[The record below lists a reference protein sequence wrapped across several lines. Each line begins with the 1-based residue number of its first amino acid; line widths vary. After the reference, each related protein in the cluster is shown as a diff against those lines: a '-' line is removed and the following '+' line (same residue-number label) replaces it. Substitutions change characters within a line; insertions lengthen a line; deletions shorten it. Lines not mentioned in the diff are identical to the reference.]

1 MGYALGGINWDV
13 TFLGN
18 IIPQFAKNLFKVTK
32 LAGELLGGHVRA
44 VFTLITVIFVVCVSY
59 TVTSFN
65 EMPLALLEMGKVGNG
80 VTNQSFSEE
89 VGEKNYGS
97 LQNTVERVLVYF
109 CMIFLTGSFAG

>member
-18 IIPQFAKNLFKVTK
+18 TRLQFVKTLKVTK

-59 TVTSFN
+59 TVTSFK
-65 EMPLALLEMGKVGNG
+65 EMPLALLEMGKMSDGG
-80 VTNQSFSEE
+80 VSNQSFSEE
-89 VGEKNYGS
+89 ENIGGPSEKNYGS
-97 LQNTVERVLVYF
+97 LQNIDTVVKVF
-109 CMIFLTGSFAG
+109 V